1 MNNQELEKAKA
12 LLKFC
17 NKNGEIASI
26 EKIKKS
32 EYDENIF
39 IINND
44 EYLILTDEEANEKA
58 SEAIRQLL
66 WAFNANFIID
76 NSEKLTNAENY
87 EALSKAISKMQEKLC
102 EDANDLVFALIDD
115 FDDFVKN
122 AIEAD
127 GRGHFL
133 SGYDG
138 EENEQET
145 ENNLFYI
152 YKQ

>member
-1 MNNQELEKAKA
+1 MKNQELEKTKA
-12 LLKFC
+12 LLQF
-17 NKNGEIASI
+17 
-26 EKIKKS
+26 IKKEDNKTTINDIKKV
-32 EYDENIF
+32 EYSDNVF
-39 IINND
+39 NVNGSN
-44 EYLILTDEEANEKA
+44 YLILTDEEADTKA
-58 SEAIRQLL
+58 SEAIRELL

-87 EALSKAISKMQEKLC
+87 EIISKAISKMQADLC
-102 EDANDLVFALIDD
+102 EDANELIFALIDD
-115 FDDFVKN
+115 FDEFVDN
-122 AIEAD
+122 AIAAD

-145 ENNLFYI
+145 ESNLFYI

>member
-1 MNNQELEKAKA
+1 MKNQELEKTKA
-12 LLKFC
+12 LLQF
-17 NKNGEIASI
+17 
-26 EKIKKS
+26 IKKEDNKTTINDIKKV
-32 EYDENIF
+32 EYSDNVF
-39 IINND
+39 NVNGSN
-44 EYLILTDEEANEKA
+44 YLILTDEEADTKA
-58 SEAIRQLL
+58 SEAIRELL

-87 EALSKAISKMQEKLC
+87 ETLSTAISKMQADLC
-102 EDANDLVFALIDD
+102 EDANELIFALIDD
-115 FDDFVKN
+115 FDEFVDK
-122 AIEAD
+122 AIAAD